1 MSEQRLIDAN
11 RLKEDIKNGSDIR
24 LSILKDQ
31 YPTIE
36 ARPVVR
42 GAWILKNTPYS
53 ALDGYFDCWNYLC
66 SNCVS
71 IGKRESNFCSN
82 CGADMREVTHD
93 N

>member
-36 ARPVVR
+36 AVPVVR
-42 GAWILKNTPYS
+42 GKWIDIFTS
-53 ALDGYFDCWNYLC
+53 DREFIGVQC
-66 SNCVS
+66 SVCRETQWGFVS
-71 IGKRESNFCSN
+71 
-82 CGADMREVTHD
+82 
-93 N
+93 